1 MPRGPRIKV
10 YEENE
15 LFEAASYIRTL
26 EGDRPHDEREN
37 VLKQIKKIFTLR
49 RAEVASKFATLTFT
63 GVVCNTQARLEAFFH
78 DLHRSHWRI
87 TVTAYVGDYT
97 KSITDIEYC
106 LYIGFPHFMDWVKS
120 VIPYKKNLPLGPGQN
135 AASELWYE
143 TESGKKFISQMTE
156 IGFTSVVDSKYGYSS
171 PLKLGKKAH
180 DKIVPLVYSDDIG
193 HFRVS
198 DNDQNIT
205 GDVRI
210 KMKGKEPTVWLCS
223 SVADIME
230 KQFNCPVHIFDPDH
244 AVEPDKFVEEVK
256 KLLKFNED
264 RIDKLAAD
272 NGGLT
277 WRGIDFHTHYSDKCA
292 RPYDFDKL
300 PKKDQER
307 INEHLAKLAENRM
320 DEYDHFFTTSKFANL
335 YNYIKEHG
343 RVAPYPNQFGNEH
356 HIEFEVPIVLDE
368 PINYGES
375 FKQRN
380 VSVTGEIYVK
390 DKECKS
396 WSWSGD
402 GESFYPDSIRMYIPL
417 CYYTDKGAF
426 TSWEEAIAAGSN
438 TDYGGACYIQGCK
451 VPRGKNNYSSVCFN
465 EYWHDDQCID
475 AEELKRF
482 EHVLMNLKAD
492 HEQFLVDRHYKEK
505 ADG

>member
-26 EGDRPHDEREN
+26 EGDRPHDEKEN
-37 VLKQIKKIFTLR
+37 VFTQIKKIFTLR
-49 RAEVASKFATLTFT
+49 RAEVASKSATLTFT

-78 DLHRSHWRI
+78 DFHRGRWQI

-120 VIPYKKNLPLGPGQN
+120 VIPYKKNLPLEPGQN
-135 AASELWYE
+135 AAPELWYE

-156 IGFTSVVDSKYGYSS
+156 IGFVSAVESKYGYDS
-171 PLKLGKKAH
+171 PLELGKKAH
-180 DKIVPLVYSDDIG
+180 DKLVPLVYSDDLG
-193 HFRVS
+193 HFRVA
-198 DNDQNIT
+198 DNDHNVSGNVQ
-205 GDVRI
+205 I
-210 KMKGKEPTVWLCS
+210 KMKGKEPTVWLSS

-230 KQFNCPVHIFDPDH
+230 KQFKCPFHIFDPDY

-272 NGGLT
+272 NGGLK
-277 WRGIDFHTHYSDKCA
+277 WRGIDFHTRFSDKCA
-292 RPYDFDKL
+292 LPYDFDKL

-307 INEHLAKLAENRM
+307 INEHLAKLAEKRM
-320 DEYDHFFTTSKFANL
+320 DEYDQFFTTSKFANL

-343 RVAPYPNQFGNEH
+343 RIAPYPHQYGNEH
-356 HIEFEVPIVLDE
+356 HIEFTVPLVLDE

-380 VSVTGEIYVK
+380 VSVSGEIYVK
-390 DKECKS
+390 DKECKH

-402 GESFYPDSIRMYIPL
+402 GETYYPDSIRMYLPL

-426 TSWEEAIAAGSN
+426 SSWEEAIAAGSN
-438 TDYGGACYIQGCK
+438 TDYGGACYINGCK
-451 VPRGKNNYSSVCFN
+451 TPRGKSNTSTLNFN
-465 EYWHDDQCID
+465 EHWHDDQCID

>member
-15 LFEAASYIRTL
+15 LFEAASYIKTL
-26 EGDRPHDEREN
+26 EGDHPQRESEN
-37 VLKQIKKIFTLR
+37 VLKQINKIFTLR

-78 DLHRSHWRI
+78 DLHRSRWRI

-97 KSITDIEYC
+97 KSIEDTEYC

-120 VIPYKKNLPLGPGQN
+120 VIPYKKNLPLEPGQN

-143 TESGKKFISQMTE
+143 TESGKKFISQMIE
-156 IGFTSVVDSKYGYSS
+156 IGFVSAVDSKYGYDS

-180 DKIVPLVYSDDIG
+180 DKLVPLVYSDDIG

-198 DNDQNIT
+198 DNDHDVY
-205 GDVRI
+205 GDVQI
-210 KMKGKEPTVWLCS
+210 KMKGKEPTVWLYT
-223 SVADIME
+223 SVSDIM
-230 KQFNCPVHIFDPDH
+230 KTQFNCPINIFDPND
-244 AVEPDKFVEEVK
+244 AMEPDKFVEEVK

-277 WRGIDFHTHYSDKCA
+277 WRGIDFRTQYSDKCA
-292 RPYDFDKL
+292 RPHDFNAL
-300 PKKDQER
+300 PKKDQDR
-307 INEHLAKLAENRM
+307 INEHLAKLAEKRM
-320 DEYDHFFTTSKFANL
+320 DEYDQFFITSKFANL

-343 RVAPYPNQFGNEH
+343 RVEPYPNQYGNEH
-356 HIEFEVPIVLDE
+356 HIEFTVPIVLDE

-375 FKQRN
+375 FRQRN
-380 VSVTGEIYVK
+380 VSVTGDIYVK
-390 DKECKS
+390 DKERKN
-396 WSWSGD
+396 WSD
-402 GESFYPDSIRMYIPL
+402 ETYYPDSIRMYIPL

-426 TSWEEAIAAGSN
+426 ASWEEAIAAGSN

-451 VPRGKNNYSSVCFN
+451 VPRGKSTYSSLCFN
-465 EYWHDDQCID
+465 EYWHDDECIG

-482 EHVLMNLKAD
+482 ERVIMNIKAD